1 MLTFGERLKAARKRR
16 GLTLNDV
23 QERTGVGFRSLSRYE
38 NETASPDPDVILELI
53 RLYDVSADYIMGLS
67 SEMGHA
73 AIDGEDNTSATP
85 RVAADL
91 AEICETLDGLPDDLQ
106 DKAKDYIE
114 MLKTLDEV
122 KSGKNFL
129 DLKKKA

>member
-1 MLTFGERLKAARKRR
+1 
-16 GLTLNDV
+16 
-23 QERTGVGFRSLSRYE
+23 
-38 NETASPDPDVILELI
+38 
-53 RLYDVSADYIMGLS
+53 
-67 SEMGHA
+67 MGHA